1 MWVRCKAGGERVV
14 GAVVVQAACREGL
27 GSRFGARARTL
38 NICVMLVTLDVS
50 KLSGWL
56 NAFAPLNIHSMV
68 VTRDV
73 SKLSGWLNFHA
84 VKNMPAMFVTPEVSQ
99 LGMSS
104 SISCNPVKS
113 QLMSVM
119 PETSKSSMGPYV
131 ASASF
136 GLEFHALSAVIS
148 SALVVKTPASGGDG
162 DGGLGGGG
170 LGEGGGGDGG
180 DGGRLGEGH
189 AAQDEEL
196 AEP

>member
-113 QLMSVM
+113 QLMSV
-119 PETSKSSMGPYV
+119 TLDVSK
-131 ASASF
+131 
-136 GLEFHALSAVIS
+136 LSGWLNAYADCRVERRACEAGRGES
-148 SALVVKTPASGGDG
+148 REAGGS
-162 DGGLGGGG
+162 
-170 LGEGGGGDGG
+170 EAAAAQAACTA
-180 DGGRLGEGH
+180 RGH
-189 AAQDEEL
+189 AWSAPGTCDTWS
-196 AEP
+196 

>member
-148 SALVVKTPASGGDG
+148 SALVAKT
-162 DGGLGGGG
+162 L
-170 LGEGGGGDGG
+170 
-180 DGGRLGEGH
+180 
-189 AAQDEEL
+189 
-196 AEP
+196 